1 MKVFKNG
8 LLTGLVLQLAIG
20 PVFFFIINLVFQKT
34 ILDGFVAVLA
44 VTIVDYFYITL
55 AILGI
60 GKLLENTKVKKA
72 FGIISSIVLIIFG
85 LFIIKN
91 ITNIN
96 IPNTININ
104 STSLFSSFV
113 STFFLT
119 ISSPMTI
126 VFFTSLFAAKTVEY
140 NYTKRE
146 LFIFGFAT
154 GLATLIF
161 MGSSVILFS
170 LIKETIPTI
179 LIQTLNLI
187 VGGLIV
193 LYGVLRLIKV
203 LKNHNKI
210 ML

>member
-1 MKVFKNG
+1 
-8 LLTGLVLQLAIG
+8 
-20 PVFFFIINLVFQKT
+20 VFQKT

>member
-1 MKVFKNG
+1 
-8 LLTGLVLQLAIG
+8 
-20 PVFFFIINLVFQKT
+20 
-34 ILDGFVAVLA
+34 
-44 VTIVDYFYITL
+44 
-55 AILGI
+55 
-60 GKLLENTKVKKA
+60 
-72 FGIISSIVLIIFG
+72 
-85 LFIIKN
+85 
-91 ITNIN
+91 
-96 IPNTININ
+96 
-104 STSLFSSFV
+104 
-113 STFFLT
+113 
-119 ISSPMTI
+119 
-126 VFFTSLFAAKTVEY
+126 VEY